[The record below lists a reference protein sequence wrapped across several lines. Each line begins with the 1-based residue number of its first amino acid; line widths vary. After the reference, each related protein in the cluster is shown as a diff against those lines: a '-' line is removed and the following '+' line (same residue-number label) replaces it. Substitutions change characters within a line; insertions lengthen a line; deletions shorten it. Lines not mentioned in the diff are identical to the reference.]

1 MNKNKLKELREQ
13 NKLTLRELEQ
23 KVGINFKTLSRLEN
37 GETKLTDKYLKI
49 LADFYQV
56 SYDYIFNRTINE
68 LQEMNYPENK
78 IEKLL
83 SNHTF
88 KNALETKV
96 IALVTL
102 LADNNDLKLV
112 ESLIVH
118 LLKLKGIDYEDEL
131 KKRYLINDNDND
143 DIMRIE

>member
-56 SYDYIFNRTINE
+56 SYDYIFNRTIDE

-112 ESLIVH
+112 ESLIAH

-131 KKRYLINDNDND
+131 KKRYLINDND

>member
-131 KKRYLINDNDND
+131 KKRYLINDND